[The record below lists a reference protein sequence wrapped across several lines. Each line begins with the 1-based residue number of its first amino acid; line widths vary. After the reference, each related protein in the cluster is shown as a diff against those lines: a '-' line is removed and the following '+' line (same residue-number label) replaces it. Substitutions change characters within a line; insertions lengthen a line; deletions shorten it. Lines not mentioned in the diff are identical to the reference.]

1 MKISNCFLFNF
12 LRTSP
17 LTNTLCKC
25 SGNLFHSS
33 FNSLTVSPVALCVA
47 SMGEHVSCSF
57 SHIMPHIFN
66 LSASMSF
73 LSTRDTVASQS
84 KKPGWGISGTCA
96 LCIKQGNN
104 SAQINQETCRKT
116 WYSSYIL
123 TQCTTFLPVL
133 QPDGFNEELQATGV
147 DGLILTLQQKA
158 ISPLAR
164 DVFKISDGELE
175 NVSKITSLLPSIID
189 FFNRP
194 TCLCQFKPLF
204 IGKLLLTFN
213 ELNHDVFIP
222 TIHWDYYHFD
232 VASAFLYCEKNNIT
246 QISLWLWNTA
256 ERVRCPCP
264 CAYPPPR
271 SKWSLLL
278 WDGFVLCEASQLN
291 RLWSGEVSS
300 VDPWV
305 TRRQWWPG
313 FYRKNKNRDPRA
325 HGPCCGRGLGMVG
338 HFREKGKKWR
348 CIRGDV
354 LDLKCRLGYHQV
366 LPSCTLHLGRLFSAV

>member
-1 MKISNCFLFNF
+1 MGPRYKRACLCVKISNCFLFSF
-12 LRTSP
+12 LRTSQ
-17 LTNTLCKC
+17 TQTRSVNVVEIF
-25 SGNLFHSS
+25 FHSS
-33 FNSLTVSPVALCVA
+33 FNRLTVSPVALCVA

-84 KKPGWGISGTCA
+84 KKPDRGISRTCA

-104 SAQINQETCRKT
+104 SAQINRETCRET
-116 WYSSYIL
+116 RYSSYIP
-123 TQCTTFLPVL
+123 TQCATFLPVL
-133 QPDGFNEELQATGV
+133 QPDRFNKELQATGV

-175 NVSKITSLLPSIID
+175 NVSKITSSLLSIID

-222 TIHWDYYHFD
+222 PIHWDYHHFD
-232 VASAFLYCEKNNIT
+232 VAIAFLYCEKKP
-246 QISLWLWNTA
+246 QYNT
-256 ERVRCPCP
+256 
-264 CAYPPPR
+264 
-271 SKWSLLL
+271 
-278 WDGFVLCEASQLN
+278 N
-291 RLWSGEVSS
+291 
-300 VDPWV
+300 
-305 TRRQWWPG
+305 
-313 FYRKNKNRDPRA
+313 
-325 HGPCCGRGLGMVG
+325 
-338 HFREKGKKWR
+338 
-348 CIRGDV
+348 
-354 LDLKCRLGYHQV
+354 
-366 LPSCTLHLGRLFSAV
+366 